1 MSLGNLSGAVY
12 FTADERAQRLGDMLP
27 EALQLVDRRGAMTA
41 KVEKIAEQVRALPE
55 DEREEFL
62 SWLADF
68 EVEHVDDW
76 DREIAR
82 DSQPG
87 GRLERVLGRVRK
99 DITEGR
105 TKPLDEVLDN
115 S

>member
-1 MSLGNLSGAVY
+1 
-12 FTADERAQRLGDMLP
+12 
-27 EALQLVDRRGAMTA
+27 MTA
-41 KVEKIAEQVRALPE
+41 KVEKIAEQVKALPE
-55 DEREEFL
+55 DERDQFL

-68 EVEHVDDW
+68 ELEHSDEW
-76 DREIAR
+76 DKEIAR

-87 GRLERVLGRVRK
+87 GRLEYVLKRVRK
-99 DITEGR
+99 DIAEGS

>member
-1 MSLGNLSGAVY
+1 
-12 FTADERAQRLGDMLP
+12 
-27 EALQLVDRRGAMTA
+27 MTT
-41 KVEKIAEQVRALPE
+41 KVERLREQVNVLSE
-55 DEREEFL
+55 NEREEFL

-68 EVEHVDDW
+68 ESEQMDDW

-87 GRLERVLGRVRK
+87 GRLDLVLGRVRK
-99 DITEGR
+99 DIAQRR

>member
-1 MSLGNLSGAVY
+1 
-12 FTADERAQRLGDMLP
+12 
-27 EALQLVDRRGAMTA
+27 MTG
-41 KVEKIAEQVRALPE
+41 KVEKIAEQVKALPE

-62 SWLADF
+62 SWLANF
-68 EVEHVDDW
+68 EIEHSDDW
-76 DREIAR
+76 DKEIAR

-87 GRLERVLGRVRK
+87 ARLDRVLGRVRK
-99 DITEGR
+99 DIAAGG

>member
-1 MSLGNLSGAVY
+1 MMDNEEV
-12 FTADERAQRLGDMLP
+12 
-27 EALQLVDRRGAMTA
+27 MTT
-41 KVEKIAEQVRALPE
+41 KVKKIAEQVKALPE
-55 DEREEFL
+55 DELEEFL
-62 SWLADF
+62 SWLVDF
-68 EVEHVDDW
+68 EIEHSDDW

-99 DITEGR
+99 DIAEGR
-105 TKPLDEVLDN
+105 TKPLNEVLDN

>member
-1 MSLGNLSGAVY
+1 MTTQVEEL
-12 FTADERAQRLGDMLP
+12 AD
-27 EALQLVDRRGAMTA
+27 
-41 KVEKIAEQVRALPE
+41 QVKALPQ

-68 EVEHVDDW
+68 ELEHSDDW
-76 DREIAR
+76 DAEIAR

-87 GRLERVLGRVRK
+87 GRLERVLQRPKGHRSGK
-99 DITEGR
+99 GQA
-105 TKPLDEVLDN
+105 

>member
-1 MSLGNLSGAVY
+1 
-12 FTADERAQRLGDMLP
+12 
-27 EALQLVDRRGAMTA
+27 MTA
-41 KVEKIAEQVRALPE
+41 KVKKIVEQVMALPQ

-68 EVEHVDDW
+68 EADHIDDW
-76 DREIAR
+76 DKEIAS
-82 DSQPG
+82 DSQPR
-87 GRLERVLGRVRK
+87 GRLEGVLERVRK
-99 DITEGR
+99 DIAEGR

>member
-1 MSLGNLSGAVY
+1 
-12 FTADERAQRLGDMLP
+12 
-27 EALQLVDRRGAMTA
+27 MTT
-41 KVEKIAEQVRALPE
+41 KVEKIAEQVKALPD

-68 EVEHVDDW
+68 EIEHSDDW
-76 DREIAR
+76 DTEIAR

-99 DITEGR
+99 DIAEGR

>member
-1 MSLGNLSGAVY
+1 
-12 FTADERAQRLGDMLP
+12 
-27 EALQLVDRRGAMTA
+27 MTTR
-41 KVEKIAEQVRALPE
+41 VNEIAERVKALAD

-68 EVEHVDDW
+68 EIEHSDDW
-76 DREIAR
+76 DQEIAR
-82 DSQPG
+82 DSQLG

-99 DITEGR
+99 DIAERR